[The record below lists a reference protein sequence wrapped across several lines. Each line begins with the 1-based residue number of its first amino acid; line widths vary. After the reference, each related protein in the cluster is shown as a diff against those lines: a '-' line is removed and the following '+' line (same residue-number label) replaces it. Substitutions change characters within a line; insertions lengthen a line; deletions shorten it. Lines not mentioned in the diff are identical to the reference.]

1 MHICMWEDAHVKVER
16 LMHFDK
22 SHVRINHNTNWA
34 KMHTVAN
41 KWQRNK
47 PISCKQR
54 LVYGVLDG
62 PIQLPS
68 R

>member
-1 MHICMWEDAHVKVER
+1 MHICMWEDAHAKVER

-54 LVYGVLDG
+54 LV
-62 PIQLPS
+62 
-68 R
+68 